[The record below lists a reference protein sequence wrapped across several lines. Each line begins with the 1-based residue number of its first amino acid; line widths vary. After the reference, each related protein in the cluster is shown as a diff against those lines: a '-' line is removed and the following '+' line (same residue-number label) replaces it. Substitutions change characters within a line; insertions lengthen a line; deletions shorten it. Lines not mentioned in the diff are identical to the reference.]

1 MQAET
6 DSRSDLAPADIRAA
20 LDRLVASDLLRASP
34 QLAAFLRFVV
44 EATLRGDSD
53 RIKGYTIA
61 IEALGRS
68 DDFDPQS
75 DPIVRVEAARLRR
88 AIERHYAGPGAD
100 DPVVIDLPRGTYVPT
115 FRRRPCAVALP
126 EVAVP
131 EVSAPDVSPSETA
144 AAAEAVPQ
152 APASSRGRRL
162 AFAVA
167 LLAVVGSAAA
177 AVIGPS
183 LRHPAPST
191 VAPDPLRADRPAA
204 RSQRMGGGMPVLFVQ
219 PFETSGTSGSPAIS
233 LTGLRA
239 KLRDALAGFDEVHV
253 LSDMPEGPVRETA
266 LPGDAP
272 RSAYR
277 LGGSAEFHP
286 DGSTS
291 LTFGLIDSADGT
303 VVWSR
308 SFERLPA
315 AADPESME
323 KAIIREVVT
332 TLAQRYGVIPA
343 RERAKRA
350 RGDDI
355 DARYACL
362 LEAQE
367 FWRAYDPALHDGV
380 RACLTRETSLDPS
393 FAAGWAALATI
404 YLREFY
410 SGPSTR
416 RSESPALDRAL
427 EIAQHAVALK
437 PESARA
443 QQALLDIHF
452 ARGEFASALS
462 AGEKA
467 MELNPYDMY
476 VLADY
481 ALRLVALGEV
491 EKGSRLLRQAR
502 ANITVRPE
510 WLSFGL
516 FLTDHL
522 AGDVAAE
529 KAHANQLTNDKLPA
543 ALIARALAA
552 TAGGDRDRAARK
564 IAKLIELRPAW
575 RDNPRGEI
583 DRLFVVPSLVERLTR
598 DLAAAGLV
606 IAE

>member
-20 LDRLVASDLLRASP
+20 LDRVVASDLLRASP

-61 IEALGRS
+61 VEALGRS

-100 DPVVIDLPRGTYVPT
+100 DPVVIELPRGTYVPT
-115 FRRRPCAVALP
+115 FRRRPCAVDVA

-131 EVSAPDVSPSETA
+131 ELDAPEVNISELAAPSEA
-144 AAAEAVPQ
+144 LPQ
-152 APASSRGRRL
+152 APASGRRRHL

-177 AVIGPS
+177 AVIGPW
-183 LRHPAPST
+183 LRVPEPSAA
-191 VAPDPLRADRPAA
+191 APDPFRADRPAA
-204 RSQRMGGGMPVLFVQ
+204 RGQRMGGGMPVLFVQ
-219 PFETSGTSGSPAIS
+219 PFETAGTSGSPAIA

-239 KLRDALAGFDEVHV
+239 KLRDAFAGFDEVNV
-253 LSDMPEGPVRETA
+253 VSDMPESPVRETA
-266 LPGDAP
+266 LPGGVP

-277 LGGSAEFHP
+277 LGGNGELHA

-291 LTFGLIDSADGT
+291 LTFGLVDSVDGT

-308 SFERLPA
+308 SFERLRP
-315 AADPESME
+315 AADPEDME

-355 DARYACL
+355 DARYGCL
-362 LEAQE
+362 LDAQE
-367 FWRAYDPALHDGV
+367 YWRAYDPALHNGIRD
-380 RACLTRETSLDPS
+380 CLERETALDPS
-393 FAAGWAALATI
+393 FAAGLAALATI

-427 EIAQHAVALK
+427 AMAQHAVALK

-452 ARGEFASALS
+452 ARGEIASALS

-510 WLSFGL
+510 WLTFGL

-529 KAHANQLTNDKLPA
+529 EAHANQLTNDKLPA
-543 ALIARALAA
+543 GLIARALAA
-552 TAGGDRDRAARK
+552 AAAGDRDRASRK

-583 DRLFVVPSLVERLTR
+583 DRLFVVPRLVERLTQ
-598 DLAAAGLV
+598 DLTAAGLV